1 MTRARIPDIGFHGSR
16 NPALE
21 KVSKPVRWLPAAG
34 AVVLLGAT
42 ALGTQ
47 GASAAVNTADAV
59 RFLEQG
65 SFGPTDAA
73 IAEVQKLGFSGWLDM
88 QRNLPASRFPDLPE
102 FPSNPAEGCP
112 KDDPSTS
119 QNCYRD
125 HYTQFPL
132 QMQFFLHALGGTDQ
146 LRQRVAFALSQTLV
160 VSGVQIQQ
168 PSALAPYL
176 NILADNAFG
185 NYRDL
190 LEKITLNPAMG
201 DYLDMVN
208 NDKPSSDGKFK
219 PNENYAREILQLF
232 SIGLYQLNTD
242 GTVKLDSKG
251 RSIPTYTQDTIGN
264 FARVFTGWTY
274 APKDGATPKKHNP
287 RNFLVPMVLY
297 RVNGADTNHDK
308 GAKLLLS
315 YSGAVYSTLPANQDG
330 ETDLKQALDNIF
342 RHPNVGPF
350 IAKRLIQNL
359 VTSNPSA
366 AYVGRVARVFNNNG
380 SGVRGDL
387 FATVRAALLDKEAR
401 GASRREAG
409 YGRLREPVQFV
420 TNLLRAYNAQSDGV
434 LAELPKAMGQNLF
447 YSPSVFNYYPREYTI
462 PGTALQGPEFGIES
476 SAAALNRA
484 NVAYLLILSKLQLP
498 GATTPT
504 TIDLSGLDALGANP
518 DATQL
523 IESINRL
530 LMHSSMSKDMKTT
543 VGAALPCT
551 RKAGQGSCTEAH
563 LRAQIALYLVA
574 TSSQYLIQR

>member
-1 MTRARIPDIGFHGSR
+1 MTRAEIPDIWLHR
-16 NPALE
+16 TRKPALE
-21 KVSKPVRWLPAAG
+21 KVSKPGRWLPAAG
-34 AVVLLGAT
+34 AVFLAAAALGA
-42 ALGTQ
+42 Q
-47 GASAAVNTADAV
+47 GAMAAVGTADAV
-59 RFLEQG
+59 RFLEQS

-73 IAEVQKLGFSGWLDM
+73 IAEVQKLGFSGWLDA
-88 QRNLPASRFPDLPE
+88 QGKLPASRFPDLPE
-102 FPSNPAEGCP
+102 FPANPAEGCP

-119 QNCYRD
+119 LNCRRD

-132 QMQFFLHALGGTDQ
+132 QVRFFLNALGGADQ
-146 LRQRVAFALSQTLV
+146 LRQRVAFALSQTFV
-160 VSGVQIQQ
+160 VSGVEIRQ

-208 NDKPSSDGKFK
+208 NDKPSRDGKFK
-219 PNENYAREILQLF
+219 PNENYAREVLQLF

-242 GTVKLDSKG
+242 GTLKRDAKG
-251 RSIPTYTQDTIGN
+251 QPIPTYTQDTIGN

-287 RNFLVPMVLY
+287 RNYLVPMALY

-308 GAKLLLS
+308 DAKQLLS
-315 YSGAVYSTLPANQDG
+315 YPGAVYSTLPANQDG
-330 ETDLKQALDNIF
+330 ETDLKQALDNIS

-350 IAKRLIQNL
+350 ISKRLIQNL
-359 VTSNPSA
+359 VTSNPSS
-366 AYVGRVARVFNNNG
+366 AYVGRVAKVFNNNG

-387 FATVRAALLDKEAR
+387 FATVRAILLDKEAR
-401 GASRREAG
+401 GALRQEAG

-420 TNLLRAYNAQSDGV
+420 ADLLRAYNAQSDGV
-434 LAELPKAMGQNLF
+434 LAELPKAMGQDLF
-447 YSPSVFNYYPREYTI
+447 YSPSVFNYYPHEYTV
-462 PGTALQGPEFGIES
+462 PGTTLQGPEFGIES
-476 SAAALNRA
+476 SAATLNRA
-484 NVAYLLILSKLQLP
+484 NVAHLLIFSKLQLP

-504 TIDLSGLDALGANP
+504 TLDLSGLDALGANP
-518 DATQL
+518 DASPL
-523 IESINRL
+523 IESLNRL
-530 LMHSSMSKDMKTT
+530 LMHSSMSKDMKNT
-543 VGAALPCT
+543 VSAALPCT
-551 RKAGQGSCTEAH
+551 RKAGQSTCTEAH